1 MRSNVVVRMFT
12 ALNHK
17 IWFRGALALT
27 SIIVPLLFVFNGEV
41 FKTVDSV
48 LNIIYGNFG
57 GSGEGII
64 LIFMF
69 TSLFIALSFLILIVL
84 SYLVLFAILNFVI
97 HPKTIKI

>member
-1 MRSNVVVRMFT
+1 MLLKVFT
-12 ALNHK
+12 ELNSK

-27 SIIVPLLFVFNGEV
+27 SIIVPLLFLLNGEV

-69 TSLFIALSFLILIVL
+69 TSLFIVLSFLILIVL

-97 HPKTIKI
+97 YPRKIKI